1 MFICL
6 NVTWCFEILNNIYFN
21 VNACY
26 FFFLTKLAYRE
37 SGISD
42 NEVIKETTNRAGTA
56 AI

>member
-1 MFICL
+1 MLAI
-6 NVTWCFEILNNIYFN
+6 
-21 VNACY
+21 